1 MFGKLSDE
9 EQVDGII
16 IRSEEVLNVEKG
28 QKIQKIKE
36 NNEKVSKN
44 EIVAKVSTQNEQDI
58 MKRIEEVNKKIEEA
72 LSENQINVNSA
83 QNITINEKIERV
95 LAHVSDTNFQ
105 SKIEEYDKEIKNS
118 LYEKAKISGEL
129 TKEGSKLKNL
139 IKEKENLEATLNSN
153 TKNVISTSAGNISY
167 IVDGYEQKLKADNF
181 EYLTEDILK
190 SVDIKRGTVLSVSDN
205 KAKIIKDFNTYIACI
220 VKKDRLKDVK
230 RGKTLELNINN
241 EYEALSMVEYIKDI
255 DNSKSIVVFSTNK
268 LSTELSKYRKIS
280 LGIIWWSEVGLKVSN
295 KAIKKIEKQHFV
307 VKNKSGFT
315 ELIPVKLIKETE
327 EYSLVSGY
335 ASKLRSK
342 QNSKELIDIP
352 ILQEF
357 DEVILNPKISD
368 EEASVYLKLDLNNS
382 SNTEEAEI
390 KDRFT
395 LEVQHLKSP

>member
-58 MKRIEEVNKKIEEA
+58 MKKIEEVNKKIEQA

-220 VKKDRLKDVK
+220 VKRDRLKDVK

-390 KDRFT
+390 K
-395 LEVQHLKSP
+395 

>member
-58 MKRIEEVNKKIEEA
+58 MKRIEEVNKKIEQA

-167 IVDGYEQKLKADNF
+167 IVDGYEQKFKADNF
-181 EYLTEDILK
+181 DYLTEDILK
-190 SVDIKRGTVLSVSDN
+190 SVDIKRGAVLSVSDN

-241 EYEALSMVEYIKDI
+241 EHEALSMVEYIKDI

-280 LGIIWWSEVGLKVSN
+280 VGIIWWSEVGLKVSN
-295 KAIKKIEKQHFV
+295 KAIKRIEKQHFV

-335 ASKLRSK
+335 SSKLRSK

-382 SNTEEAEI
+382 SNTE
-390 KDRFT
+390 
-395 LEVQHLKSP
+395 

>member
-58 MKRIEEVNKKIEEA
+58 MKRIEEVNKKIEQA

-220 VKKDRLKDVK
+220 VKRDRLKDVK

-335 ASKLRSK
+335 SSKLRSK

-390 KDRFT
+390 K
-395 LEVQHLKSP
+395 

>member
-58 MKRIEEVNKKIEEA
+58 IKRIEEVNKKIEQA

-390 KDRFT
+390 K
-395 LEVQHLKSP
+395 

>member
-58 MKRIEEVNKKIEEA
+58 MKRIEEVNKKIEQA
-72 LSENQINVNSA
+72 LTENQINVNSA

-190 SVDIKRGTVLSVSDN
+190 NVDIKRGTVLSVSDN

-220 VKKDRLKDVK
+220 VKRDRLKDVK

-390 KDRFT
+390 K
-395 LEVQHLKSP
+395 

>member
-1 MFGKLSDE
+1 MFGKLADE
-9 EQVDGII
+9 EQTEGII

-44 EIVAKVSTQNEQDI
+44 EVVAKVSTQNEQDI
-58 MKRIEEVNKKIEEA
+58 MKRIEEVNKKIESA
-72 LSENQINVNSA
+72 LAENQINVNST

-95 LAHVSDTNFQ
+95 LTNINTVNLQ
-105 SKIEEYDKEIKNS
+105 SKIDEYDKEIKNA
-118 LYEKAKISGEL
+118 LYEKAKVSGEL
-129 TKEGSKLKNL
+129 TKEGSKLKSL
-139 IKEKENLEATLNSN
+139 IKEKENLENTLNSN
-153 TKNVISTSAGNISY
+153 TKNIISTNAGNISY
-167 IVDGYEQKLKADNF
+167 IVDGYEEKFKTDNF
-181 EYLTEDILK
+181 EYLTEDLLK
-190 SVDIKRGTVLSVSDN
+190 SVDIKKGSVLSVSDN

-220 VKKDRLKDVK
+220 VNKDRLKNIK

-241 EYEALSMVEYIKDI
+241 EHEALSMIEYIKDI
-255 DNSKSIVVFSTNK
+255 DNNRSIVVFSTNK

-295 KAIKKIEKQHFV
+295 KAIKKIENQNFV

-315 ELIPVKLIKETE
+315 ELVPIKIIKETE

-335 ASKLRSK
+335 SSKLRANK
-342 QNSKELIDIP
+342 NSKELIDIP

-357 DEVILNPKISD
+357 DEVILNPKISE

-390 KDRFT
+390 K
-395 LEVQHLKSP
+395 

>member
-58 MKRIEEVNKKIEEA
+58 MKRIEEVNKKIEQA

-190 SVDIKRGTVLSVSDN
+190 NVDIKRGTVLSVSDN

-220 VKKDRLKDVK
+220 VKRDRLKDVK

-390 KDRFT
+390 K
-395 LEVQHLKSP
+395 

>member
-58 MKRIEEVNKKIEEA
+58 MKRIEEVNKKIEQA

-368 EEASVYLKLDLNNS
+368 EEASVYLKLDLNNK
-382 SNTEEAEI
+382 NYKMYI
-390 KDRFT
+390 
-395 LEVQHLKSP
+395 

>member
-1 MFGKLSDE
+1 VFGKLSDE

-58 MKRIEEVNKKIEEA
+58 MKRIEEVNKKIEQA

-390 KDRFT
+390 K
-395 LEVQHLKSP
+395 

>member
-58 MKRIEEVNKKIEEA
+58 MKRIEEVNKKIEQA

-220 VKKDRLKDVK
+220 VRKDRLKDVK

-390 KDRFT
+390 K
-395 LEVQHLKSP
+395 

>member
-390 KDRFT
+390 K
-395 LEVQHLKSP
+395 

>member
-28 QKIQKIKE
+28 QNIQKIKE

-390 KDRFT
+390 K
-395 LEVQHLKSP
+395 

>member
-58 MKRIEEVNKKIEEA
+58 MKRIKEVNKKIEEA

-280 LGIIWWSEVGLKVSN
+280 VGIIWWSEVGLKVSN

-335 ASKLRSK
+335 SSKLRSK

-390 KDRFT
+390 K
-395 LEVQHLKSP
+395 

>member
-58 MKRIEEVNKKIEEA
+58 MKRIEEVNKKIEQA

-220 VKKDRLKDVK
+220 VKKDRLKDLK

-390 KDRFT
+390 K
-395 LEVQHLKSP
+395 

>member
-58 MKRIEEVNKKIEEA
+58 MKRIEEVNKKIEQA
-72 LSENQINVNSA
+72 LSENQINVNSS

-167 IVDGYEQKLKADNF
+167 IVDGYEQKFKADNF
-181 EYLTEDILK
+181 DYLTEDILK
-190 SVDIKRGTVLSVSDN
+190 SVDIKRGAVLSVSDN

-241 EYEALSMVEYIKDI
+241 EHEALSMVEYIKDI

-390 KDRFT
+390 K
-395 LEVQHLKSP
+395 

>member
-190 SVDIKRGTVLSVSDN
+190 NVDIKRGTVLSVSDN

-390 KDRFT
+390 K
-395 LEVQHLKSP
+395 

>member
-58 MKRIEEVNKKIEEA
+58 MKKIEEVNKKIEQA
-72 LSENQINVNSA
+72 LSENQINVNSS

-181 EYLTEDILK
+181 DYLTEDILK
-190 SVDIKRGTVLSVSDN
+190 SVDIKRGAVLSVSDN

-241 EYEALSMVEYIKDI
+241 EHEALSMVEYIKDI

-390 KDRFT
+390 K
-395 LEVQHLKSP
+395 

>member
-58 MKRIEEVNKKIEEA
+58 MKRIEEVNKKIEQA

-181 EYLTEDILK
+181 EYLTEDLLK
-190 SVDIKRGTVLSVSDN
+190 SIDIKKGAILSSSDN
-205 KAKIIKDFNTYIACI
+205 KLKIIKDFNTYIACI
-220 VKKDRLKDVK
+220 VDK
-230 RGKTLELNINN
+230 
-241 EYEALSMVEYIKDI
+241 
-255 DNSKSIVVFSTNK
+255 NK
-268 LSTELSKYRKIS
+268 LRRF
-280 LGIIWWSEVGLKVSN
+280 
-295 KAIKKIEKQHFV
+295 KK
-307 VKNKSGFT
+307 
-315 ELIPVKLIKETE
+315 
-327 EYSLVSGY
+327 
-335 ASKLRSK
+335 R
-342 QNSKELIDIP
+342 
-352 ILQEF
+352 
-357 DEVILNPKISD
+357 
-368 EEASVYLKLDLNNS
+368 
-382 SNTEEAEI
+382 
-390 KDRFT
+390 
-395 LEVQHLKSP
+395 

>member
-335 ASKLRSK
+335 TSKLRSK

-390 KDRFT
+390 K
-395 LEVQHLKSP
+395 

>member
-58 MKRIEEVNKKIEEA
+58 MKRIEEVNKKIVQA

-167 IVDGYEQKLKADNF
+167 IVDGYEQKFKADNF
-181 EYLTEDILK
+181 DYLTEDILK
-190 SVDIKRGTVLSVSDN
+190 SVDIKRGAVLSVSDN

-241 EYEALSMVEYIKDI
+241 EHEALSMVEYIKDI

-280 LGIIWWSEVGLKVSN
+280 VGIIWWSEVGLKVSN

-335 ASKLRSK
+335 SSKLRSK

-368 EEASVYLKLDLNNS
+368 EEARVYLKLDLNNS

-390 KDRFT
+390 K
-395 LEVQHLKSP
+395 

>member
-190 SVDIKRGTVLSVSDN
+190 GVDIKRGTVLSVSDN
-205 KAKIIKDFNTYIACI
+205 KAKIIKDFKTYIACI

-368 EEASVYLKLDLNNS
+368 EEVSVYLKLDLNNS

-390 KDRFT
+390 K
-395 LEVQHLKSP
+395 

>member
-9 EQVDGII
+9 EQTEGII

-44 EIVAKVSTQNEQDI
+44 EVVAKVSTQNEQDI
-58 MKRIEEVNKKIEEA
+58 MKRIEEVNKKIESA
-72 LSENQINVNSA
+72 LAENQINVNST

-95 LAHVSDTNFQ
+95 LANINTVNLQ
-105 SKIEEYDKEIKNS
+105 SKIDEYDKEIKNA

-129 TKEGSKLKNL
+129 TKEGSKLKSL
-139 IKEKENLEATLNSN
+139 IKEKENLENTLNSN
-153 TKNVISTSAGNISY
+153 TKNIISTNAGNISY
-167 IVDGYEQKLKADNF
+167 IVDGYEEKFKTDNF
-181 EYLTEDILK
+181 EYLTEDLLK
-190 SVDIKRGTVLSVSDN
+190 SVDIKKGSVLSVSDN
-205 KAKIIKDFNTYIACI
+205 KAKIIKDFNTYI
-220 VKKDRLKDVK
+220 VNKDRLKNIK

-241 EYEALSMVEYIKDI
+241 EHEALSMIEYIKDI
-255 DNSKSIVVFSTNK
+255 DNNRSIVVFSTNK

-295 KAIKKIEKQHFV
+295 KAIKKIEKQNFV

-315 ELIPVKLIKETE
+315 ELVPIKIIKETE

-335 ASKLRSK
+335 SSKLRANK
-342 QNSKELIDIP
+342 NSKELIDIP

-357 DEVILNPKISD
+357 DEVILNPKISE

-390 KDRFT
+390 K
-395 LEVQHLKSP
+395 

>member
-58 MKRIEEVNKKIEEA
+58 MKRIEEVNKKIEQA
-72 LSENQINVNSA
+72 LTENQINVNSA

-390 KDRFT
+390 K
-395 LEVQHLKSP
+395 